1 MCLIKDEKN
10 NHKFILKISS
20 WCKKE
25 KRDETPEKNFHE
37 YNYRN
42 RDHIRKHFNQMKY
55 VYWEK
60 RTIYIGKSFQK
71 LGQEEKVLL
80 EQEVM

>member
-1 MCLIKDEKN
+1 M
-10 NHKFILKISS
+10 KISLGV
-20 WCKKE
+20 KKKKGMKHLKKIFMNIIIE
-25 KRDETPEKNFHE
+25 IETILEN
-37 YNYRN
+37 
-42 RDHIRKHFNQMKY
+42 IFNQMKY

-71 LGQEEKVLL
+71 LDQEEKVLL

>member
-1 MCLIKDEKN
+1 MKHLKRIFMNIIIEIET
-10 NHKFILKISS
+10 ILENI
-20 WCKKE
+20 
-25 KRDETPEKNFHE
+25 
-37 YNYRN
+37 
-42 RDHIRKHFNQMKY
+42 FNQMKY

-71 LGQEEKVLL
+71 LDQEEKVLL